1 MRTLWAAWP
10 ASGGREKAGERGA
23 GWFLRGWSTGR
34 PSKQEVR
41 SSSLGEILSHCSS
54 TVGLD
59 EQRWSMVLELYYRK
73 TERKREGKRE
83 GLAMATWR
91 EGEKGGGKGEL
102 EMRVRKVR
110 A

>member
-1 MRTLWAAWP
+1 LVIPKAEERRKGAL
-10 ASGGREKAGERGA
+10 GGSHA
-23 GWFLRGWSTGR
+23 
-34 PSKQEVR
+34 
-41 SSSLGEILSHCSS
+41 GEILGPWLEHRKAFWWEVRQGSLRDSLSHHSR